1 MRATSAV
8 AFHVERPRLCL
19 DALEAFDI
27 GVEQRAA
34 INAPQMQD
42 RRPEGWHAVN
52 MGINQHLIIE
62 SQDRIVKHC

>member
-1 MRATSAV
+1 MRATSPIT
-8 AFHVERPRLCL
+8 FRVERPGLCPYV
-19 DALEAFDI
+19 LEAFDVC
-27 GVEQRAA
+27 VEQRAA